1 MKNSRNSRN
10 RNAGNRSTGKTAGRI
25 AAWAAAFLMA
35 LTGPAGICR
44 ADVVLASDGAQTGEE
59 TQTDSGTDAQES
71 GQEDF
76 TDLLSA
82 EQKELLEEL
91 LEKLENGE
99 LSTREQIDG
108 AIRQAQKELGITLSE
123 DQKEQI
129 AGLVLQADRLGLDRE
144 AILDGAQA
152 LYEKYGSA
160 VMENANDAIRENIV
174 EPVKE
179 AAVKEV
185 KKTFRDF
192 FRDMGETVKNFVM
205 DLIG

>member
-1 MKNSRNSRN
+1 M
-10 RNAGNRSTGKTAGRI
+10 
-25 AAWAAAFLMA
+25 
-35 LTGPAGICR
+35 
-44 ADVVLASDGAQTGEE
+44 
-59 TQTDSGTDAQES
+59 
-71 GQEDF
+71 
-76 TDLLSA
+76 
-82 EQKELLEEL
+82 
-91 LEKLENGE
+91 
-99 LSTREQIDG
+99 
-108 AIRQAQKELGITLSE
+108 
-123 DQKEQI
+123 
-129 AGLVLQADRLGLDRE
+129 LQADRLGLDRE